1 MINKEKLD
9 LYNEAIAFY
18 ELAECGREH
27 IPEKNYVESYI
38 PYIINMTF
46 CTELLLK
53 LLLIENG
60 KSINELRSIGHNLY
74 KLYNELPKVSKD
86 TIYQSFRR
94 PMIYSIE
101 KELEEIQNAFVDW
114 RYLVLEKANGN
125 TKHLQVKPFFL
136 KELNEILRDICKNI
150 FR

>member
-38 PYIINMTF
+38 PYIVNMTF

-60 KSINELRSIGHNLY
+60 KSINELRSIGHNLH
-74 KLYNELPKVSKD
+74 KLYNELPTVSKD
-86 TIYQSFRR
+86 TIYQSFRG

-101 KELEEIQNAFVDW
+101 KELEEIQSAFVDW

-125 TKHLQVKPFFL
+125 IKKLQVKPFFL

-150 FR
+150 